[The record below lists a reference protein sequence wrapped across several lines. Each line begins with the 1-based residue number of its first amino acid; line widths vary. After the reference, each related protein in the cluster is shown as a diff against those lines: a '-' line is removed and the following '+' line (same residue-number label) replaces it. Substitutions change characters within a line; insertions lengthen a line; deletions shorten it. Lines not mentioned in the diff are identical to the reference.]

1 MVHWCFCG
9 AIDIRGLGNTN
20 NQSPN
25 FSRTYFFLPTD
36 MPRVNPAKAWCFT
49 LNNYSENERGALV
62 QRFSDLDDKYYFIV
76 GCEIGESGTPHL
88 QGYIEKREGRFR
100 PLPCFEIL
108 RDGKNAMHFE
118 RAKGNRKQN
127 YNYCSKDGDF
137 ITNIDKPIMTYSEAK
152 AIWKETNGI
161 SNDKFNPATINE
173 AAMHIEYMELYDCY
187 TNENQRK
194 FMVHYNAMMKVQY
207 PERIKIEIDAEA

>member
-1 MVHWCFCG
+1 
-9 AIDIRGLGNTN
+9 
-20 NQSPN
+20 
-25 FSRTYFFLPTD
+25 

-76 GCEIGESGTPHL
+76 GCEIGAQGTPHL
-88 QGYIEKREGRFR
+88 QGYIEKKVGRFR
-100 PLPCFEIL
+100 PLPCFEVL

-137 ITNIDKPIMTYSEAK
+137 ITNIDKPVMTYSEAK
-152 AIWKETNGI
+152 AIWKETKGI
-161 SNDKFNPATINE
+161 SNEKYDPATINE
-173 AAMHIEYMELYDCY
+173 AAMHIEYMELYDIY
-187 TNENQRK
+187 TDENQRK
-194 FMVHYNAMMKVQY
+194 FMVAYEAMIKARY
-207 PERIKIEIDAEA
+207 PERKKVEIDAEA